1 MLQEKIARMAAAYE
15 ICSTYLYD
23 TIERLTR
30 GENVN
35 KQAAILKYIT
45 AEKSNM
51 VANEAIQ
58 FHGGYGYMTEYQV
71 ERVLRDT
78 KALEIG
84 AGTSEIQK
92 LIIAKQVIKELS

>member
-1 MLQEKIARMAAAYE
+1 M
-15 ICSTYLYD
+15 
-23 TIERLTR
+23 
-30 GENVN
+30 
-35 KQAAILKYIT
+35 KYVT
-45 AEKSNM
+45 AEKSDM

-58 FHGGYGYMTEYQV
+58 IHGGYGYMTEYQV

-92 LIIAKQVIKELS
+92 LIIAKQALKEHSV